1 MTTTH
6 PPLISPSIGRAFLR
20 AAYIFMSPLL
30 AMKTSLRRCTCM
42 KRNHMISAIS
52 NPILIARAWHSQR
65 FAISFKWYLRPSWL
79 FYLACV
85 ASTLFLSETHLPAA
99 VVTNEND
106 SGPGSL
112 RQAVSTA
119 SSNDPIILF
128 APGVTHITLTSG
140 RIEIGMNV
148 ALIKGPGKDALT
160 ISSSSSPVFSASIST
175 SRVTISDLSIAFS
188 SGAVISNAE
197 MEIKRCAFFRNTDD
211 AIINSGFM
219 SIADSTIANNLGH
232 GIVNYSSSGDLRVK
246 NSTISGNSASGT
258 PNVYGGGIQ
267 NSALMTI
274 ENCTI
279 SGNSAGDL
287 TTTGNGFGGGI
298 YNTGS
303 LSIQSSTIAHNVSNG
318 GFVSSGFGGGIYST
332 GTTTLDSNIVALNS
346 APNGTDVRGPGIN
359 SDGHNVIGDG
369 FLLAWAPTDQVGTPG
384 APIDPLLGPLMD
396 NGGPTLTHALQPGSP
411 AIDRGDPN
419 VDSVDQRGYA
429 RPGIPDVGA
438 FEFHGV
444 PPPAPP
450 RLGNISTR
458 AFVQTG
464 DNVVIGGFIVQ
475 GNRPNP
481 APKRVIIRAIG
492 PELTQ
497 FGVPNALADPRLE
510 LHNHTGALIAS
521 NDNWQTT
528 VIGGIITGNQVSDIQ
543 NSGYAPGDGRE
554 SAIIADLP
562 PGNYTAIV
570 RGVNNTT
577 GVALVEVYDLSR
589 DPNSILSNIST
600 RSFVQTG
607 DNVMI
612 GGFILQGTEPKAVV
626 VRAIGPELTQY
637 GVRNALADPTLEL
650 HDGSGAVI
658 GDNDNWQAGLNVN
671 FLKSVGLAPG
681 DARESAIFT
690 VLAPG
695 KYTAIVRGKNN
706 TTGVALVEVY
716 DLNLY

>member
-1 MTTTH
+1 MKQN
-6 PPLISPSIGRAFLR
+6 
-20 AAYIFMSPLL
+20 YIP
-30 AMKTSLRRCTCM
+30 CD
-42 KRNHMISAIS
+42 IS
-52 NPILIARAWHSQR
+52 NPISTARLCDSQR
-65 FAISFKWYLRPSWL
+65 TATSVKRYLPPGWL

-85 ASTLFLSETHLPAA
+85 ASTLFLSETRLPAA

-119 SSNDPIILF
+119 SINDPIILF
-128 APGVTHITLTSG
+128 APGVSHITLTSG

-160 ISSSSSPVFSASIST
+160 IRSSSSPVFSASIST

-197 MEIKRCAFFRNTDD
+197 MEIRRCAFFRNTDD
-211 AIINSGFM
+211 AIINSGVM

-246 NSTISGNSASGT
+246 NSIISGNSASGT

-279 SGNSAGDL
+279 SGNLAGDL
-287 TTTGNGFGGGI
+287 MTTRNAFGGGI

-303 LSIQSSTIAHNVSNG
+303 LSIQSSTIAHNVSHGFG
-318 GFVSSGFGGGIYST
+318 GLPSDYGGGIYST
-332 GTTTLDSNIVALNS
+332 GTATLDSDIVALNS
-346 APNGTDVRGPGIN
+346 ASFGEDVRGPGIN

-369 FLLAWAPTDQVGTPG
+369 FLLTWAPTDQVGTPG
-384 APIDPLLGPLMD
+384 FPIDPLLGPLMD
-396 NGGPTLTHALQPGSP
+396 NGGPTLTHALQLGSP

-450 RLGNISTR
+450 RLGNIRTR

-492 PELTQ
+492 LELRAPPYNI
-497 FGVPNALADPRLE
+497 PNALADPRLE

-562 PGNYTAIV
+562 PGNYTAIL

-589 DPNSILSNIST
+589 DLNSILGNLST

-612 GGFILQGTEPKAVV
+612 GGFILQGTEPKTVI

-637 GVRNALADPTLEL
+637 GVHNALADPTLEL
-650 HDGSGAVI
+650 HDGSGALI
-658 GDNDNWQAGLNVN
+658 ADNDNWQGDINVN
-671 FLKSVGLAPG
+671 LLKSVGLGPG

-695 KYTAIVRGKNN
+695 NYTAIVRGKNN